1 MVLSKA
7 ELIASLQNEVRLVV
21 HLVSKAAPAH
31 LDYRPSASQRSTL
44 ELIRYISMMGPT
56 IIRWSLA
63 NTSDFDV
70 WTRAEAV
77 SKERSFEQARDAI
90 AAQRA
95 EYADLLA
102 ELADADFRAEV
113 TDFDGNK
120 TSRGAFLTNLVLGGC
135 AAYRMQLFL
144 NLKASSAPAINSANL
159 WSGMDMPTQA

>member
-7 ELIASLQNEVRLVV
+7 ELIASLQNEVRLAA
-21 HLVSKAAPAH
+21 HLASKVSPAH

-63 NTSDFDV
+63 NTSDFEI
-70 WTRAEAV
+70 WTRAEAA
-77 SKERSFEQARDAI
+77 SKERSFDQAKEAI
-90 AAQRA
+90 AAQHA

-102 ELADADFRAEV
+102 GLADADFRAEV

-120 TSRGAFLTNLVLGGC
+120 TSRGAFLTNLVLAGC

-144 NLKASSAPAINSANL
+144 YLKASSAPAINSANL
-159 WSGMDMPTQA
+159 WSGMDTPAQA

>member
-7 ELIASLQNEVRLVV
+7 ELIASLQTEVRLVV

-31 LDYRPSASQRSTL
+31 LDYRPGPSQRSTL
-44 ELIRYISMMGPT
+44 DLIRYISMMGPT
-56 IIRWSLA
+56 ILRWSLA
-63 NTSDFDV
+63 NTSDFEI
-70 WTRAEAV
+70 WTKAEAA
-77 SKERSFEQARDAI
+77 SKERTFAQAKDAI
-90 AAQRA
+90 AAQHA

-102 ELADADFRAEV
+102 EATDADFRAEI

-144 NLKASSAPAINSANL
+144 YLKATSAPAINSANL
-159 WSGMDMPTQA
+159 WSGTDTATQA

>member
-21 HLVSKAAPAH
+21 HLASKASPAH

-63 NTSDFDV
+63 NTSDFDI
-70 WTRAEAV
+70 WTKAEAA
-77 SKERSFEQARDAI
+77 SKERGFEQAKEAI
-90 AAQRA
+90 AAQKT
-95 EYADLLA
+95 EYAELLSG
-102 ELADADFRAEV
+102 LTDADFRAEV

-120 TSRGAFLTNLVLGGC
+120 TSRGAFLTNLVLAGC

-144 NLKASSAPAINSANL
+144 NLKASSAPAINSSNL

>member
-7 ELIASLQNEVRLVV
+7 ELIASLQNEVRLAL
-21 HLVSKAAPAH
+21 HLVGKTAPAH

-63 NTSDFDV
+63 NTSDFDI
-70 WTRAEAV
+70 WTQAEAA
-77 SKERSFEQARDAI
+77 SKERNLEQAREAI
-90 AAQRA
+90 AAQHA
-95 EYADLLA
+95 EYADLLG
-102 ELADADFRAEV
+102 ELTEADIRAEV

-120 TSRGAFLTNLVLGGC
+120 TSRGAFLTNLVLAGC

-144 NLKASSAPAINSANL
+144 YLKASSAPAINSANL
-159 WSGMDMPTQA
+159 WSGMDSPTQA